1 MFDKV
6 PNTPLVSSLEFSLW
20 GSFGGMA
27 KSVLKNTYEEVHL
40 LVKLLVISLQ
50 AWKFTKNELLHTY
63 FWWILARF

>member
-50 AWKFTKNELLHTY
+50 AWKFTKNELLQTH
-63 FWWILARF
+63 FSWILGRF

>member
-6 PNTPLVSSLEFSLW
+6 PNMPLVSSLEFSLW

-63 FWWILARF
+63 FSWILGRF